1 MRALQDWLRALR
13 PKRIDPDVTAR
24 IRGWA
29 LANLD
34 AESDTTISVN
44 EIACRDP
51 ACPGVETIILVM
63 RSGQRTRACKVAK
76 AIEDVTEADVRAA
89 LSD

>member
-13 PKRIDPDVTAR
+13 PKRIDPAVTAR

-29 LANLD
+29 LAILK
-34 AESDTTISVN
+34 AEPDTTVSVN

-51 ACPGVETIILVM
+51 ACPGVETIILVL
-63 RSGQRTRACKVAK
+63 RPGQRTRACKIAK
-76 AIEDVTEADVRAA
+76 AIEDVTETDVSAA
-89 LSD
+89 LQG